1 MDSELLQQAHYNK
14 IGKAYDSH
22 YGDPFSKKYRVRFFF
37 EPMFEGI
44 ELSGKNVL
52 EAMCGNGQTV
62 EYLVEKGSKVTGLD
76 ISAVEIKA
84 FRRRWPACSAVCG
97 SMLDSGFEDE
107 SFDCV
112 TVVGGLHHMHP
123 NLNEA
128 IHEIHRILKPGGYFC
143 FTEPH
148 SGSVADVLRQIWY
161 RYDKLF
167 AANEAAVNVKELK
180 NEFSSEFEF
189 TKETYMGNIAYL
201 LVFNSMVFRI
211 PVRLKFVYSDLVMR
225 IESLI
230 NRLSGKLLSC
240 FVVAQWQKK

>member
-1 MDSELLQQAHYNK
+1 MDSELLQEAHYDQ
-14 IGKAYDSH
+14 IGEAYDSH
-22 YGDPFSKKYRVRFFF
+22 YGDAFSNKYRVRFFY
-37 EPMFEGI
+37 EPMFEGVK
-44 ELSGKNVL
+44 LSGMNVL

-62 EYLVEKGSKVTGLD
+62 EYLTDQGSKVTGLD
-76 ISAVEIKA
+76 ISPVAINA
-84 FRRRWPACSAVCG
+84 FRLRWPDCNAVCG

-112 TVVGGLHHMHP
+112 TIVGGLHHIHP

-128 IHEIHRILKPGGYFC
+128 IREIHRILKPGGYFC

-148 SGSVADVLRQIWY
+148 TGSVADAIRQVWY

-167 AANEAAVNVKELK
+167 AANEAAVDVNELK
-180 NEFSSEFEF
+180 NEFSSQFKF

-211 PVRLKFVYSDLVMR
+211 PVRLKFVYSDILMR

-230 NRLSGKLLSC
+230 NYLPGKLLSC
-240 FVVAQWQKK
+240 FVVVQWQKK

>member
-1 MDSELLQQAHYNK
+1 MNSELLQEAHYDQ
-14 IGKAYDSH
+14 IGEAYDSH
-22 YGDPFSKKYRVRFFF
+22 YGDPFSNKYRVRFFY
-37 EPMFEGI
+37 EPMFEGVK
-44 ELSGKNVL
+44 LSGMNVL

-62 EYLVEKGSKVTGLD
+62 EYLIEQGSKVTGLD
-76 ISAVEIKA
+76 ISAVAINA
-84 FRRRWPACSAVCG
+84 FRLRWPDCNAVCG

-112 TVVGGLHHMHP
+112 TIVGGLHHIHP

-128 IHEIHRILKPGGYFC
+128 IREIHRILKPGGYFC

-148 SGSVADVLRQIWY
+148 TGSAADAIRQVWY

-167 AANEAAVNVKELK
+167 AANEAAVDVNELK
-180 NEFSSEFEF
+180 NEFSSQFKF

-211 PVRLKFVYSDLVMR
+211 PVRLKFVYSDILMR

-230 NRLSGKLLSC
+230 NYLPGKLLSC
-240 FVVAQWQKK
+240 FVVVQWQKK